1 MKLILMSLL
10 MFWSSV
16 HAYEAQVRKGEL
28 SPTLESMLVKAN
40 VETGMNFSPSHFLLI
55 EERNLATS
63 RYQFYVQMNSEVPV
77 ARTAVR
83 IWSDLKTNEL
93 ILAEMHLDEATLSNG
108 AQLKAKFNK
117 ARFSP
122 SALKSPKL
130 NRHIKKLVAEKVSN
144 NHIDNKIISLKFK
157 DQWVNGDLRRE
168 VEVRGLRGLHF
179 VAVSLLKNEIV
190 EYGYREFAQ
199 SEMVSLKAHVYPIY
213 EEVEATGE
221 RLNYEERELKYISS
235 EIPDGGDE
243 PLSGLGET
251 NFTSD
256 LHSPLLAETS
266 YGQMKGLWSENSVR
280 KKVEDLVSLMPK
292 KENSFNNGV
301 LLQGKYATVN
311 LHPAVKETFKDLGG
325 VSLRPTVYHMM
336 TWMDGEESFE
346 SKALSGLSGKLI
358 TSQEELLSRT
368 PVRLYNHD
376 VRTYIESGVD
386 EVQVYYGVTVLMDS
400 LVGMGFND
408 AELSEKPFHAF
419 LYDPDISMK
428 DNAYYYDNT
437 INFTTYSPGSPNYA
451 RDNPT
456 IWHELGHA
464 IMERL
469 MGTHLGFADSKG
481 GYGGLSEGMA
491 DFIAQI
497 VVEEQTKGAS
507 FTGKETFRIIN
518 ETGFALTNEFHDE
531 GEAYGGVMNDMLMT
545 VIRSEGEAGLRS
557 FANLTIEAMRLTRN
571 HPKLSAAS
579 WFEHMLIADELQGG
593 KYKDVIVNALRVR
606 NFSFEREFRPATM
619 KITFHDVELTSDSQG
634 SRERPVMACGTQ
646 GEVAFN
652 LKMELTS
659 GDSEFIKFPALVKVE
674 YKKGA
679 LQGAINW
686 VGEESNPQSYTV
698 HSEDD
703 ILDIPIKANP
713 VCDYINSPDGSCK
726 DYAYIQVFNSGLH
739 KPIAK
744 KRFYL
749 RLNHKACAQ

>member
-1 MKLILMSLL
+1 MKLILMSLMML
-10 MFWSSV
+10 WSSA

-28 SPTLESMLVKAN
+28 SPTLESMLVKASA
-40 VETGMNFSPSHFLLI
+40 ETGLNFSPAQFILI

-63 RYQFYVQMNSEVPV
+63 RYQFYVQMNSMVPV
-77 ARTAVR
+77 ARTAIR

-93 ILAEMHLDEATLSNG
+93 ILAEMHLDEATLKNG
-108 AQLKAKFNK
+108 TQLKAKFNK
-117 ARFSP
+117 AGFSP
-122 SALKSPKL
+122 AAMKSIKL
-130 NRHIKKLVAEKVSN
+130 NRHIKRIVRERVSI
-144 NHIDNKIISLKFK
+144 HHLDNKIISLKFK

-168 VEVRGLRGLHF
+168 VEVRGARGLHF
-179 VAVSLLKNEIV
+179 IAVSLLKNEIV
-190 EYGYREFAQ
+190 EYNYREFAQ
-199 SEMVSLKAHVYPIY
+199 SEMVSLRANVYPIY

-221 RLNYEERELKYISS
+221 RLPYEERELKYISS

-251 NFTSD
+251 KFTSD
-256 LHSPLLAETS
+256 LHSPLLAETAF
-266 YGQMKGLWSENSVR
+266 GRMQGLWSENSVR
-280 KKVEDLVSLMPK
+280 GKVDQLVSLMPK
-292 KENSFNNGV
+292 KLNSFDNGV

-311 LHPAVKETFKDLGG
+311 LHPAVKETFKDIN
-325 VSLRPTVYHMM
+325 VSLKPTVYHMM
-336 TWMDGEESFE
+336 TWFDGEETFE

-358 TSQEELLSRT
+358 TSQEELLART
-368 PVRLYNHD
+368 PVRLHNHD
-376 VRTYIESGVD
+376 TRTYIESGVD
-386 EVQVYYGVTVLMDS
+386 EVQVYYGVTTLMDS
-400 LVGMGFND
+400 LTGMGFSD

-419 LYDPDISMK
+419 LYDPDIGMK

-497 VVEEQTKGAS
+497 VVEHQTKGAN
-507 FTGKETFRIIN
+507 FTGKDTFRIIN
-518 ETGFALTNEFHDE
+518 ETGFSLTNEFHDE

-545 VIRSEGEAGLRS
+545 VIKEEGEAGLRA

-571 HPKLSAAS
+571 HPKLSAAE
-579 WFEHMLIADELQGG
+579 WFKHMLIADELQGG
-593 KYKDVIVNALRVR
+593 AYQEVIVNALRVR
-606 NFSFEREFRPATM
+606 NFSFEGGFKPATM
-619 KITFHDVELTSDSQG
+619 KITFNDQELTSESEG

-652 LKMELTS
+652 LKMALTS

-686 VGEESNPQSYTV
+686 VGEEANPQSYTV
-698 HSEDD
+698 HSEDE
-703 ILDIPIKANP
+703 LLEIPIKANP
-713 VCDYINSPDGSCK
+713 VCDFINSPDGSCK
-726 DYAYIQVFNSGLH
+726 DYAYIQIFNSGLH

>member
-1 MKLILMSLL
+1 MKLILMSLMML
-10 MFWSSV
+10 WSSA

-28 SPTLESMLVKAN
+28 SPTLESMLVKASA
-40 VETGMNFSPSHFLLI
+40 ETGLNFSPAQFILI

-63 RYQFYVQMNSEVPV
+63 RYQFYVQMNSMVPV
-77 ARTAVR
+77 ARTAIR

-93 ILAEMHLDEATLSNG
+93 ILAEMHLDEATLKNG
-108 AQLKAKFNK
+108 TQLKAKFNK
-117 ARFSP
+117 AGFS
-122 SALKSPKL
+122 SAAMKSIKL
-130 NRHIKKLVAEKVSN
+130 NRHIKRIVRERVSI
-144 NHIDNKIISLKFK
+144 HHLDNKIISLKFK

-168 VEVRGLRGLHF
+168 VEVRGARGLHF
-179 VAVSLLKNEIV
+179 IAVSLLKNEIV
-190 EYGYREFAQ
+190 EYNYREFAQ
-199 SEMVSLKAHVYPIY
+199 SEMVSLRANVYPIY

-221 RLNYEERELKYISS
+221 RLPYEERELKYISS

-251 NFTSD
+251 KFTSD
-256 LHSPLLAETS
+256 LHSPLLAETAF
-266 YGQMKGLWSENSVR
+266 GQMQGLWSENSVR
-280 KKVEDLVSLMPK
+280 GKVDQLVSLMPK
-292 KENSFNNGV
+292 KLNSFDNGV

-311 LHPAVKETFKDLGG
+311 LHPAVKETFKDIN
-325 VSLRPTVYHMM
+325 VSLKPTVYHMM
-336 TWMDGEESFE
+336 TWFDGEETFE

-358 TSQEELLSRT
+358 TSQEELLART
-368 PVRLYNHD
+368 PVRLHNHD
-376 VRTYIESGVD
+376 TRTYIESGVD
-386 EVQVYYGVTVLMDS
+386 EVQVYYGVTTLMDS
-400 LVGMGFND
+400 LTGMGFSD

-419 LYDPDISMK
+419 LYDPDIGMK

-497 VVEEQTKGAS
+497 VVEHQTKGAS
-507 FTGKETFRIIN
+507 FTGKDTFRIIN
-518 ETGFALTNEFHDE
+518 ETGFSLTNEFHDE

-545 VIRSEGEAGLRS
+545 VIKEEGEAGLRA

-571 HPKLSAAS
+571 HPKLSAAE
-579 WFEHMLIADELQGG
+579 WFKHMLIADELQGG
-593 KYKDVIVNALRVR
+593 AYQEVIVNALRVR
-606 NFSFEREFRPATM
+606 NFSFEGGFKPATM
-619 KITFHDVELTSDSQG
+619 KITFNDQELTSESEG
-634 SRERPVMACGTQ
+634 SRERPIMACGNQ
-646 GEVAFN
+646 GEVSFN

-686 VGEESNPQSYTV
+686 VGEEANPQSYTV
-698 HSEDD
+698 HSEDE
-703 ILDIPIKANP
+703 LLEIPIKANP
-713 VCDYINSPDGSCK
+713 VCDFINSPDGSCK
-726 DYAYIQVFNSGLH
+726 DYAYIQIFNSGLH